1 MQQFRIVRLKLTR
14 WQINLYAPLPNW
26 SFLLRVSY
34 HLLQGSA
41 KTMARIYSLLTFVTL
56 VIIFTGQ
63 TYGQS
68 FSTVVNNGA
77 SSNRVDMII
86 IGDGYTASQINTDY
100 TNHVNGTIDYF
111 FNNPINAPLNR
122 YAKFFNVHR
131 VNVISNESG
140 ADKPLD
146 NIFVDT
152 ALDASYSWGGGVERC
167 LYFNTNKAN
176 NIVANVFAGT
186 GIDTND
192 GLLLGTVNDSKYGGC
207 GGQWGVF
214 AGANSSAYEIA
225 AHEIG
230 HSFAGLA
237 DEYFYTNDH
246 YSGGEFSQWNV
257 TNDPNSGK
265 WDRWVGYDDP
275 GTDIG
280 PIGYYEGGR
289 YNATG
294 VWRPSDNSKMR
305 ALFRPFDAISR
316 EKFIYEIYQ
325 EVDPLD
331 SWYVASLTDEA
342 PSELWVSTVD
352 SDIIDVEWF
361 LDGQS
366 LGIYGETLDIGALGL
381 SKGTYEFTAFAYDS
395 ILNHSF
401 SGNEFD
407 WWRLDPSML
416 QQSVSWT
423 FTISIPEPS
432 TAIMMVSIG
441 GVLLLRR
448 RRAV

>member
-1 MQQFRIVRLKLTR
+1 MSRNICLLALLVASFISVRTT
-14 WQINLYAPLPNW
+14 NA
-26 SFLLRVSY
+26 
-34 HLLQGSA
+34 
-41 KTMARIYSLLTFVTL
+41 
-56 VIIFTGQ
+56 
-63 TYGQS
+63 QS
-68 FSTVVNNGA
+68 FNTVVNNGA

-86 IGDGYTASQINTDY
+86 IGDGYTANQIDTDF
-100 TNHVNGTIDYF
+100 TNHVNGTINYF
-111 FNNPINAPLNR
+111 FNNSLNAPLNR
-122 YAKFFNVHR
+122 YAGFFNVHR

-186 GIDTND
+186 GIDTDD

-230 HSFAGLA
+230 HSFARLA
-237 DEYFYTNDH
+237 DEYFYTDDN

-275 GTDIG
+275 STDIG
-280 PIGYYEGGR
+280 PIGYYEGGA

-305 ALFRPFDAISR
+305 ALFRPFDAVSR

-331 SWYVASLTDEA
+331 SWYVASLTGEA
-342 PSELWVSTVD
+342 PDMLWVDTVD

-361 LDGQS
+361 IDGQS
-366 LGIYGETLDIGALGL
+366 LGIYGETLDISSLGL
-381 SKGTYEFTAFAYDS
+381 TKGTYEFTAFAQDS

-416 QQSVSWT
+416 QQSISWT
-423 FTISIPEPS
+423 LSITVPEPN
-432 TAIMMVSIG
+432 TIIIMVPIVGLIG
-441 GVLLLRR
+441 MQRR
-448 RRAV
+448 RVTG